1 MSKNIVIISPVATHP
16 QDAGHRSRIFSLAS
30 MLKHWGNQVFMV
42 YLQGRFQQTSPDSL
56 PAMRQYW
63 GSHLFLPDFE
73 ELANAKKKGWSG
85 DASFADDWEADDWYD
100 DRLDPFLRN
109 LERQLRPDIVFV
121 EYAYL
126 SKALECFEDSTLKV
140 VDTFDVFACRNRKT
154 RQAGI
159 RQTYPAP
166 SFTEN
171 AESEA
176 LERAD
181 VVVAIQEDDHVH
193 FSQVTD
199 KKVLTVGH
207 TVELH
212 KPGPKR
218 PSGHKM
224 LFFGSASDINRS
236 SLQWFSKEI
245 LPAIRAAA
253 PKAELWVAGFV
264 CNRNRVAAEGVRNLG
279 YVPDISAV
287 LEEVDV
293 VVNPNYFATGLS
305 IKTMTTLGHGKP
317 LVSTRVG
324 VRGLEHGAGEA
335 FLVARDTGEFAE
347 HVIRVLSDPELAAEL
362 SRGAFLFAKRSNEK
376 NASTLCDLVGRQSN
390 LHLPKQV

>member
-1 MSKNIVIISPVATHP
+1 LPKNIIIISPVATHP
-16 QDAGHRSRIFSLAS
+16 QDAGHRSRIFSLVS
-30 MLKHWGNQVFMV
+30 MLKHWGHQVFLV

-56 PAMRQYW
+56 PAMRQFW

-73 ELANAKKKGWSG
+73 ELGNAKKKGSSWN
-85 DASFADDWEADDWYD
+85 ATLAEDWEADDWYD
-100 DRLDPFLRN
+100 DRLDAFLLD
-109 LERQLRPDIVFV
+109 LERQLSPDIVFV

-126 SKALECFEDSTLKV
+126 SKALECFGDSTLKV
-140 VDTFDVFACRNRKT
+140 LDTHDVFAGRNRKT
-154 RQAGI
+154 RQAGV
-159 RQTYPAP
+159 RRTYPAP

-176 LERAD
+176 LGRAD
-181 VVVAIQEDDHVH
+181 VVVAIQENDRVH
-193 FSQVTD
+193 FSQMTD
-199 KKVLTVGH
+199 KEVLTVGH
-207 TVELH
+207 TVELRN
-212 KPGPKR
+212 PGPKR

-245 LPAIRAAA
+245 LPTIRDLT

-264 CNRNRVAAEGVRNLG
+264 CNRNQAPAEGVRNLG

-287 LEEVDV
+287 LEDVDV
-293 VVNPNYFATGLS
+293 VVNPNFFATGLS

-335 FLVARDTGEFAE
+335 FLVARNTGEFAE

-362 SRGAFLFAKRSNEK
+362 SRGAFRFAKRSNEK
-376 NASTLCDLVGRQSN
+376 NAKTLRNLVGRQSN
-390 LHLPKQV
+390 LHPPKQF